1 MSNIIRMAEEAG
13 FSQEDDNIFICG
25 IEHIQK
31 LLEAERE
38 ACAAV
43 CLDLAKWHSET
54 VMSAFESAADA
65 IKAKGSNDV

>member
-31 LLEAERE
+31 LLEMERD

-54 VMSAFESAADA
+54 VMAAFESAADA
-65 IKAKGSNDV
+65 IKTRSSNDV

>member
-1 MSNIIRMAEEAG
+1 MAEEAG
-13 FSQEDDNIFICG
+13 FSQEDDNMFICG

-54 VMSAFESAADA
+54 VMAAFESSADA
-65 IKAKGSNDV
+65 IKARGSNDV